1 MEATQVQKLLMIE
14 DDGTEKEIVL
24 VHLYMP
30 KSEALDLI
38 SRYNS
43 ESSTSPSIGD
53 ARPVLRAILDAIIQ
67 SG

>member
-1 MEATQVQKLLMIE
+1 MEAAQVQKLLMIE

-24 VHLYMP
+24 VHLYIP
-30 KSEALDLI
+30 KSEVLDLA

-53 ARPVLRAILDAIIQ
+53 ARPVLRAILDAIIL